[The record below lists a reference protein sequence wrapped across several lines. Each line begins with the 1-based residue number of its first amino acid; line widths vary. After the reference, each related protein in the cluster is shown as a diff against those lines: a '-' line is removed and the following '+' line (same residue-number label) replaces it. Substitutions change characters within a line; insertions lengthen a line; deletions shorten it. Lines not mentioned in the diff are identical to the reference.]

1 MAIQSGKKASNTN
14 TNAAGKEFE
23 KAKAFLN
30 ISLPSRDG
38 KSTRL
43 HALPLVESNP
53 IHAQLIQYLSEAQSD
68 EALMAERIGNLK
80 QRLVLDVGFTR
91 DAESSALD
99 LG

>member
-1 MAIQSGKKASNTN
+1 MAITKKGNTASN

-23 KAKAFLN
+23 KAKAFIN

-53 IHAQLIQYLSEAQSD
+53 IHAQLLAYFSEAAGD
-68 EALMAERIGNLK
+68 EALMGERVEKLK
-80 QRLVLDVGFTR
+80 NRLVIDIGFTR
-91 DAESSALD
+91 DAESSALALD
-99 LG
+99 